1 MDDSEINRNANPG
14 AGGDTSGG
22 AEVAPVSEVASKR
35 DRRWAFWMELCGRT
49 IRCHQM
55 PSRSFSIG
63 SYQFP
68 LCARCTGIMVGRG
81 ISLLLF
87 PVFYFALDIPLLPA
101 LIVLPLLL
109 VPLAVDGMIQKF
121 TSYESTNFRR
131 MVTGILW
138 GFSEFTLILM
148 AIVFLLGKVLGA

>member
-1 MDDSEINRNANPG
+1 MSAAEKNNSTNTG
-14 AGGDTSGG
+14 A
-22 AEVAPVSEVASKR
+22 VSEGSSAGAVSVPASTAVNKR

-55 PSRSFSIG
+55 PSRSFFIG

-68 LCARCTGIMVGRG
+68 LCARCTGIMSGRV
-81 ISLLLF
+81 IALLLF
-87 PVFYFALDIPLLPA
+87 PVFLFALQIPLLPA
-101 LIVLPLLL
+101 LIVLPILL
-109 VPLAVDGMIQKF
+109 VPLAVDGLVQKF

-138 GFSEFTLILM
+138 GFAEITLILM
-148 AIVFLLGKVLGA
+148 GITFLLKKVL

>member
-1 MDDSEINRNANPG
+1 MSAAEKNNSTNTG
-14 AGGDTSGG
+14 A
-22 AEVAPVSEVASKR
+22 VSEESSAGAVSVPASAAVNKR

-55 PSRSFSIG
+55 PSRSFFIG

-68 LCARCTGIMVGRG
+68 LCARCTGIMAGRV
-81 ISLLLF
+81 IALLLF
-87 PVFYFALDIPLLPA
+87 PIFYFALDIPLLPA
-101 LIVLPLLL
+101 LIVLPILL
-109 VPLAVDGMIQKF
+109 VPLAVDGLVQKF

-138 GFSEFTLILM
+138 GFAEMTLILM
-148 AIVFLLGKVLGA
+148 GIVWLVKKF

>member
-1 MDDSEINRNANPG
+1 MSVAEKNNSTNTG
-14 AGGDTSGG
+14 A
-22 AEVAPVSEVASKR
+22 VSEESSAGAVSVPASTVESKR

-55 PSRSFSIG
+55 PSRSFFIG

-68 LCARCTGIMVGRG
+68 LCARCTGIMVGRV
-81 ISLLLF
+81 ITLLLF
-87 PVFYFALDIPLLPA
+87 PIFYFVLDIPLLPA
-101 LIVLPLLL
+101 LIVLPILL
-109 VPLAVDGMIQKF
+109 VPLAVDGLVQKF

-138 GFSEFTLILM
+138 GFAEMTLILM
-148 AIVFLLGKVLGA
+148 GIVFLLKKLL